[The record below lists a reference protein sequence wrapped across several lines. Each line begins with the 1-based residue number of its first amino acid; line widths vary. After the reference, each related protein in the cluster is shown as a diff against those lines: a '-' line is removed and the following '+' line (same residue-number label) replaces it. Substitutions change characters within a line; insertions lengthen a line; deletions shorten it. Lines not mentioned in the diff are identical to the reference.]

1 MRIASIQIPDCPMEQ
16 IISIAKRAKTL
27 VAQTAKK
34 AAHLARQ
41 MRMIDLQRRLVVQGD
56 IVTD

>member
-1 MRIASIQIPDCPMEQ
+1 MEQ